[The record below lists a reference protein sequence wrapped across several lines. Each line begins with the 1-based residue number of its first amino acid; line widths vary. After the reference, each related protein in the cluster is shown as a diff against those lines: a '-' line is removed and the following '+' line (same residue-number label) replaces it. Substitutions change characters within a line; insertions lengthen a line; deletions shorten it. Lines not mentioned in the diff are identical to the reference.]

1 MRTKFDRI
9 RNCII
14 LCAFLAA
21 VCGSVSERSFDA
33 VQVGSE
39 GEELTTLGLTPEFNY
54 EVPECLPSILV
65 DQVGYASR
73 SDKLAFFQGDQLPD
87 TFSVEKAE
95 SG

>member
-65 DQVGYASR
+65 EDR
-73 SDKLAFFQGDQLPD
+73 K
-87 TFSVEKAE
+87 SVV
-95 SG
+95 